1 MDTRAVCLAGEA
13 AGDANEKPP
22 QKLQMHQFC
31 LSFNLHLS
39 TELAA
44 AVAVGGG
51 TIQIYLGDGV
61 VSPSR

>member
-22 QKLQMHQFC
+22 RKLQMHQF
-31 LSFNLHLS
+31 HLNVNVRSS
-39 TELAA
+39 TGLAA